1 MQPTVVISVI
11 NDLHSDQRVHR
22 TATLWAERGY
32 RVVAVGRTY
41 PNPAPLNRPY
51 ETQRVRCW
59 VNRGPLFYLEYQVR
73 LWFALQRLRPD
84 VYLANDL
91 DTLAPNAWWAMRRAK
106 PLVYDSHEYFLGAP
120 ELESR
125 PWVQRLWRGVER
137 YGIPRTDFRVTVN
150 QSIADQY
157 AREYGS
163 TWDVVRNVPLAA
175 ELPWDADG
183 EWSGPDDRKR
193 ALRAELGLPVD
204 RVLWILQGAGINVDR
219 GAEELVEAAIRCPE
233 VELLVVGS
241 GDAIPQ
247 LQRQVAAQGR
257 SNVRFVGRV
266 PREELQ
272 RYTAAADLGFSL
284 DKPKSQNYRWSLPN
298 KLFDYFQAGLPVVAS
313 DLVEVAR
320 VLRATE
326 AGCVLDA
333 VTPDAIAAAARG
345 LMEPEAYASAS
356 RAARRAA
363 HRYHWG
369 EESQVW
375 HRLID
380 RLEGR
385 ATHHIWSMDR
395 LEPPRYGGTL
405 EVLGQLRHAVD
416 RGEQV
421 VLHAFTRGPL
431 AQPLAFDEVQVNVLR
446 RRRLPLN
453 LLPWIVQSRQTRIAR
468 HQAQVQR
475 GTLTYHGLHCSG
487 LSRDGV
493 LRLHNPES
501 AYYASLARHA
511 RGLKRAYY
519 RAEAWALSR
528 WERHLAAAWVGPVA
542 AITPA
547 DADAWNALSPRSRA
561 HWVPPHHPFLE
572 RVPQHPATEPLVLA
586 VGKFSVEENA
596 AALNGLLAAQPPL
609 EGLCLAGHNAP
620 EGTPHYVDR
629 PSDEALDA
637 LYAKAQ
643 VVVVHAEH
651 ALGIKFKLIQAL
663 LQGRHIV
670 AHEFAVQGLDLGDRV
685 VTYRTWD
692 EAYAAIRSAQQSPWT
707 PEHAARAREV
717 AARFRSAPLKV

>member
-1 MQPTVVISVI
+1 MQPTVVLSVI

-22 TATLWAERGY
+22 TATLWVERGY
-32 RVVAVGRTY
+32 RVVVLGRTY
-41 PNPAPLNRPY
+41 PNPAPLQRPY
-51 ETQRVRCW
+51 ETHRLACRF
-59 VNRGPLFYLEYQVR
+59 NRGPWFYLEFQVR
-73 LWFALQRLRPD
+73 LWFALKRLRPD

-91 DTLAPNAWWAMRRAK
+91 DTLGPNAWWAMRRAK
-106 PLVYDSHEYFLGAP
+106 QLVYDSHEYFLGAP

-125 PWVQRLWRGVER
+125 PLVQRLWRGVER

-150 QSIADQY
+150 PSIADQY

-175 ELPWDADG
+175 ELPWGPDG
-183 EWSGPDDRKR
+183 EWPDAAVRTL
-193 ALRAELGLPVD
+193 AVRAELGLPAD
-204 RVLWILQGAGINVDR
+204 KTLWILQGAGINVDR
-219 GAEELVEAAIRCPE
+219 GAEELVDAAALCPE
-233 VELLVVGS
+233 VELVVVGS

-247 LQRQVAAQGR
+247 LQQRVTVRGTT
-257 SNVRFVGRV
+257 NVRFVGRV
-266 PREELQ
+266 PREEL
-272 RYTAAADLGFSL
+272 RRFTAAADLGFSL

-298 KLFDYFQAGLPVVAS
+298 KLFDYVQAGIPVVAS

-320 VLRATE
+320 VVRETGAGTVLTE
-326 AGCVLDA
+326 L
-333 VTPDAIAAAARG
+333 TPLAIAAAARD
-345 LMEPEAYASAS
+345 LMQPATYAAAS
-356 RAARRAA
+356 QAARQAA

-369 EESQVW
+369 HEAQVW

-405 EVLGQLRHAVD
+405 EVLGHVRSAV
-416 RGEQV
+416 GQQV
-421 VLHAFTRGPL
+421 VLHAFTRRPL
-431 AQPLAFDEVQVNVLR
+431 AQPSAFAEVQVNVIS
-446 RRRLPLN
+446 RRRLPFN
-453 LLPWIVQSRQTRIAR
+453 LLPWIVQSRQTRIAQ
-468 HQAQVQR
+468 HQAAVQR
-475 GTLTYHGLHCSG
+475 GAVTYHGLHCSG
-487 LSRDGV
+487 LASDGV

-528 WERHLAAAWVGPVA
+528 WERHLAATWQGSVE

-547 DADAWNALSPRSRA
+547 DAEAWNALRPRSAAR
-561 HWVPPHHPFLE
+561 WVPPHHPFAE
-572 RVPQHPATEPLVLA
+572 RIPLHPANEPLVLA

-596 AALNGLLAAQPPL
+596 AALNGLCAAQPPL
-609 EGLCLAGHNAP
+609 EGLCFAGHNAP

-670 AHEFAVQGLDLGDRV
+670 AHEFAVQGLDLGERV
-685 VTYRTWD
+685 ITYRTWD
-692 EAYAAIRSAQQSPWT
+692 EAYAAIRSAQQRPWT
-707 PEHAARAREV
+707 AEHAERAREV
-717 AARFRSAPLKV
+717 AARFRSAPPKV

>member
-1 MQPTVVISVI
+1 MGPTVVLSVV

-32 RVVAVGRTY
+32 RVVLVGRTY
-41 PNPAPLNRPY
+41 PNPAPLDRPY
-51 ETQRVRCW
+51 ETRRMSCW
-59 VNRGPLFYLEYQVR
+59 VNRGPLFYLEFQVR
-73 LWFALQRLRPD
+73 LWFELKRLRPD

-125 PWVQRLWRGVER
+125 PLVQRLWRAVER
-137 YGIPRTDFRVTVN
+137 YGIPRSDFRVTVN

-157 AREYGS
+157 AREYGG

-175 ELPWDADG
+175 ELPWGAEG
-183 EWSGPDDRKR
+183 EWQGADERKR
-193 ALRAELGLPVD
+193 ALREELGLPVGKT
-204 RVLWILQGAGINVDR
+204 LWILQGAGINVDR
-219 GAEELVEAAIRCPE
+219 GAEELVEAAVQCPE

-241 GDAIPQ
+241 GDALPR
-247 LQRQVAAQGR
+247 LQQHASAQGWT
-257 SNVRFVGRV
+257 NVRFVGRV
-266 PREELQ
+266 PREQLQ
-272 RYTAAADLGFSL
+272 RYTQASDLGFSL

-298 KLFDYFQAGLPVVAS
+298 KLFDYFQAGIPVVAS

-320 VLRATE
+320 VLRE
-326 AGCVLDA
+326 SGAGSILDEL
-333 VTPDAIAAAARG
+333 TPQAIVDAARALIQPTAYAAAT
-345 LMEPEAYASAS
+345 
-356 RAARRAA
+356 RAARQAA

-369 EESQVW
+369 HERAVW
-375 HRLID
+375 QLLVD

-405 EVLGQLRHAVD
+405 EVLGQLRQAAA

-421 VLHAFTRGPL
+421 VLHAFTRSALGHANPF
-431 AQPLAFDEVQVNVLR
+431 AEGQVNVLR
-446 RRRLPLN
+446 RRRLPCN

-468 HQAQVQR
+468 HQALVQR
-475 GTLTYHGLHCSG
+475 GTVTYHGLHCSG
-487 LSRDGV
+487 LSLDGV

-501 AYYASLARHA
+501 AYYASLARQA
-511 RGLKRAYY
+511 RGHKQCYY
-519 RAEAWALSR
+519 RAEAWALKR
-528 WERHLAAAWVGPVA
+528 WERQLAAVWSGPVS

-547 DADAWNALSPRSRA
+547 DADAWNALNPRSEAR
-561 HWVPPHHPFLE
+561 WVPPHHPFLE
-572 RVPQHPATEPLVLA
+572 RVPQQPATEPLVLA

-596 AALNGLLAAQPPL
+596 AALRGLLAAQPPL
-609 EGLCLAGHNAP
+609 EGLCFAGHNAP
-620 EGTPHYVDR
+620 ARTPFYVDR
-629 PSDEALDA
+629 PSDEALDS
-637 LYAKAQ
+637 LYARAQ

-651 ALGIKFKLIQAL
+651 SLGIKFKLIQAL

-707 PEHAARAREV
+707 AEHAARAREV
-717 AARFRSAPLKV
+717 AERFRSTPPKV